1 MMYPDNEVG
10 IIISLVVYGGA
21 GLTALPLMNEL
32 VVESTYPVGEAT
44 STGFAMMMS
53 QVRFL
58 FEINL
63 KSFEGYGRNICG
75 IKSYTADRI
84 RTRDFSLP
92 RGSRAKLLLVYGC
105 AQRFI
110 FTVLSIFSVFL
121 RVRL

>member
-1 MMYPDNEVG
+1 MYPNNEVG

-53 QVRFL
+53 QVRFFY
-58 FEINL
+58 FEI
-63 KSFEGYGRNICG
+63 KFKTSAGYGSNICC
-75 IKSYTADRI
+75 IESYTADRI

-105 AQRFI
+105 A
-110 FTVLSIFSVFL
+110 
-121 RVRL
+121 